1 MVTSFTP
8 QMTAEWPDMF
18 IWDCFYDLWPDR
30 FFIQIMWNMTVLS
43 TSMTEPLICLIFIQV
58 ADRGAIY
65 ILMMMLWHHWGARSC
80 TTTTR
85 QVNCD
90 WKWIVCSWSG
100 HQCHNIIIDI
110 YIAGRSTTWIRI
122 KHVKGSVIDVD
133 KTVIFH
139 MIRAWYCG
147 SVFVAMFVRW

>member
-1 MVTSFTP
+1 MTSG
-8 QMTAEWPDMF
+8 
-18 IWDCFYDLWPDR
+18 
-30 FFIQIMWNMTVLS
+30 QIDFS
-43 TSMTEPLICLIFIQV
+43 S
-58 ADRGAIY
+58 
-65 ILMMMLWHHWGARSC
+65 RSC
-80 TTTTR
+80 EIWQSYR
-85 QVNCD
+85 HQWRSLWYVWFLFRSPIAGQYIYWWWCYD
-90 WKWIVCSWSG
+90 IIEGPDHVLLLQDKWIVTESG
-100 HQCHNIIIDI
+100 LYVHDLAINVITSSSIYI

>member
-8 QMTAEWPDMF
+8 QIWQLNDLTCSFGIAFMTSG
-18 IWDCFYDLWPDR
+18 
-30 FFIQIMWNMTVLS
+30 QIDFS
-43 TSMTEPLICLIFIQV
+43 S
-58 ADRGAIY
+58 
-65 ILMMMLWHHWGARSC
+65 RSC
-80 TTTTR
+80 EIWQSYR
-85 QVNCD
+85 HQWRSLWYVWFLFRSPIAGQYIYWWWCYDIIEGPDHVLLLQLNCD
-90 WKWIVCSWSG
+90 WNWIVFTWSG

-147 SVFVAMFVRW
+147 SVFVAMFFRW